1 MLRILRVYCAA
12 LRLHFAGSWEDGVVN
27 IADVM
32 NWDVVAVTPET
43 SIQEAARLMVSHG
56 VSGLPVVDEDGMV
69 VGMVSDGDLVVRH
82 RPRRRAPWW
91 HGVLRGDDPSA
102 CEFRY
107 ASDITVGEV
116 MTRPALTV
124 GPDLPVAAAAQVLD
138 EHGIRRVPVV
148 SGGRLVGLV
157 SRGDLIR
164 ALARFPVAPP
174 SPDVRLV
181 SAMRGRINRGG
192 LGSLAVVVEASD
204 GVVALWGVVRSAAE
218 REALE
223 TLARTIEGVRQV
235 DNRLAVEP
243 DRSAWAGE
251 R

>member
-1 MLRILRVYCAA
+1 M
-12 LRLHFAGSWEDGVVN
+12 N
-27 IADVM
+27 IAEVM
-32 NWDVVAVTPET
+32 NWDVIAVTPGT

-56 VSGLPVVDEDGMV
+56 VSGFPVVDDDGVV

-91 HGVLRGDDPSA
+91 HGVLRGDDSSA
-102 CEFRY
+102 CEFPS
-107 ASDITVGEV
+107 AGDITIGEV
-116 MTRPALTV
+116 MTHPALTV

-157 SRGDLIR
+157 SRGDLVR
-164 ALARFPVAPP
+164 ALARFRVALP

-181 SAMRGRINRGG
+181 SAMRARINRGG
-192 LGSLAVVVEASD
+192 WESRAVVVEASD
-204 GVVALWGVVRSAAE
+204 GVIALWGVVRSAAE
-218 REALE
+218 REAVE
-223 TLARTIEGVRQV
+223 SLARTIEGVRRV

-243 DRSAWAGE
+243 DRSAWKGE
-251 R
+251 L